1 MNRGYIYVFLNSVK
15 IVIEQLESTKD
26 SMDKVAY
33 KKSMNELLA
42 MKKLMEGI
50 LNPQPKQLD
59 NQKWI

>member
-59 NQKWI
+59 NQK